1 MKQVL
6 NTLYVQTQGSYL
18 RLDHDTLK
26 IDVEGKTPFQIPLH
40 HLSGLVIF
48 GNVLLS
54 PFLIHRCGDDGRS
67 IVWLT
72 QSGRFKARLFAPT
85 SGNVLLRRAQHAA
98 LDSADTTL
106 ELAKY
111 MVAGK
116 LQNARTVL
124 LRNAREGAEA
134 EVEQVIRTAAR
145 VHADAITH
153 LPRLRYLDEV
163 RGAEGDAAKAYF
175 AVFDHMIRTNK
186 DEFVFSGRNR
196 RPPRDRVNALLSFV
210 YGMLRN
216 ECVSALEGV
225 GLDPQVGFLHALR
238 PGRPALALDLMEELR
253 APLADRL
260 VLTLINLGQV
270 RADGF
275 VARPGGAVELTE
287 ESRKTVAVAYQKR
300 KQDEVTHP
308 VLAKPIPFGLVA
320 HTQARLLARH
330 LRGDVPNYRP
340 FLYR

>member
-1 MKQVL
+1 MKQLL

-26 IDVEGKTPFQIPLH
+26 IDVEGKTAAQIPLH
-40 HLSGLVIF
+40 HLGALVVF

-54 PFLIHRCGDDGRS
+54 PFLIHRCAEDGRS

-72 QSGRFKARLFAPT
+72 ENGRFKARLFAPT

-98 LDSADTTL
+98 LDCGTSTL
-106 ELAKY
+106 DIARY

-116 LQNARTVL
+116 LQNARTIL
-124 LRNAREGAEA
+124 LRAARESATPET
-134 EVEQVIRTAAR
+134 EEVIREVAKL
-145 VHADAITH
+145 HANTITR
-153 LPRLRYLDEV
+153 LPHLRYLDEV

-175 AVFDHMIRTNK
+175 SVFDAMIRTNK
-186 DEFVFSGRNR
+186 DIFAFSGRNR
-196 RPPRDRVNALLSFV
+196 RPPRDPINALLSFV

-216 ECVSALEGV
+216 ECASALEGV

-238 PGRPALALDLMEELR
+238 PGRPALALDLMEEFR
-253 APLADRL
+253 APLADRF

-270 RADGF
+270 KASDF
-275 VARPGGAVELTE
+275 ITRPGGAVELTE
-287 ESRKTVAVAYQKR
+287 EGRKTVVIAYQKR
-300 KQDEVTHP
+300 KQDEVQHP
-308 VLAKPIPFGLVA
+308 VLNSSVPLGLIPHF
-320 HTQARLLARH
+320 QSRLLARH
-330 LRGDVPNYRP
+330 LRGDVPNYQP